1 MSVTIEDRFNAFCEY
16 VQTTTGRP
24 VLKARRG
31 MNFQPSQPYISID
44 LLSCEL
50 VPKDDWHYED
60 SQPGEVVGNVKQVV
74 RGLVY
79 AVFQIKSFGGADAVQ
94 ILHLLHTSLKTD
106 NWQYWAYKNQFGLGE
121 NEGVENLS
129 SELLSTAFEN
139 RAQMKV
145 SFYIPCPVEFNSDYF
160 TWGNV
165 TYKIEKPSFQSELEY
180 GTKPPVEGE

>member
-1 MSVTIEDRFNAFCEY
+1 MNVTIEDRFNAFCEY

-44 LLSCEL
+44 LLSCQL

-94 ILHLLHTSLKTD
+94 ILHLSTWVMSKPQSTGLQALTKAALSL
-106 NWQYWAYKNQFGLGE
+106 F
-121 NEGVENLS
+121 
-129 SELLSTAFEN
+129 
-139 RAQMKV
+139 RR
-145 SFYIPCPVEFNSDYF
+145 
-160 TWGNV
+160 
-165 TYKIEKPSFQSELEY
+165 
-180 GTKPPVEGE
+180 